1 LSKARTCAHSRTTL
15 FTEPKWVSK
24 LM

>member
-1 LSKARTCAHSRTTL
+1 LSKARTLAHNRTTP
-15 FTEPKWVSK
+15 FTELKWVSK